1 MSYDSSGARHRALPT
16 LRNVGGYPY
25 PARTRTP
32 GHHAIAGAEHS
43 VRGYLAPAM
52 SHRPHSAPAAGR
64 LPPRRNSGTALDVEW
79 VRSIRVRH
87 EAVAARARALEVA
100 AAVPDARDRSR
111 LLHLVACLDLTYLED
126 GGTAERVR
134 ALCARA
140 RHPLRV
146 APGAPLAATAPVRVA
161 AVCVRHRF
169 LPVALA
175 ALDDSGIPV
184 AVVSADFPHGDGPLA
199 ERVDE
204 IRASAAAG
212 AGEIDA
218 VVPRGPALAGDWESL
233 YDEVRAYRAACG
245 DATLKAI
252 LATGALPSLE
262 HVARV
267 SAVCLMAGADF
278 LKTSTGREAVN
289 ATLPAGIAMAR
300 VLRAYRRR
308 SGTRAGLKPAGGI
321 TTARQALGWGRLVE
335 QELGPGALHPAWFRL
350 GASSLLDDVERALAG
365 RG

>member
-1 MSYDSSGARHRALPT
+1 MPPSPRPT
-16 LRNVGGYPY
+16 P
-25 PARTRTP
+25 
-32 GHHAIAGAEHS
+32 
-43 VRGYLAPAM
+43 
-52 SHRPHSAPAAGR
+52 RPPDGR
-64 LPPRRNSGTALDVEW
+64 LPARRNPGTALDLDW
-79 VRSIRVRH
+79 VRRIRVPH
-87 EAVAARARALEVA
+87 PAVEARARALDLA
-100 AAVPDARDRSR
+100 ATPDPRDRRR
-111 LLHLVACLDLTYLED
+111 LLRIVACLDLTYLED
-126 GGTAERVR
+126 NGTADRVR

-140 RHPLRV
+140 RHPLSV
-146 APGAPLAATAPVRVA
+146 ASVARLPGTGPVRVA
-161 AVCVRHRF
+161 AVCVHHRF
-169 LPVALA
+169 LPVALD

-184 AVVSADFPHGDGPLA
+184 AIVSAGFPHGGGPLA
-199 ERVDE
+199 ERVGE
-204 IRASAAAG
+204 IRASVAGG

-218 VVPRGPALAGDWESL
+218 VVPRGHAVAGDWESL

-245 DATLKAI
+245 DVTLKAI

-308 SGTRAGLKPAGGI
+308 TGTRAGLKPAGGI

-335 QELGPGALHPAWFRL
+335 QELGSGALHPAWFRL
-350 GASSLLDDVERALAG
+350 GASSLLDDVDRALAG
-365 RG
+365 MG